1 MIQPNELRIGNWYSF
16 ADYHGIAYRQV
27 KQIKP
32 NEFGLLSDYDGVNFK
47 VCKPIPLTEE
57 WLIKF
62 GFHYSDDDNE
72 FLELELMRKIK
83 LYADNS
89 NNFSTVVLRLKENEI
104 EIKSVHQLQ
113 NLYFAL
119 AGKELQQK
127 IN

>member
-1 MIQPNELRIGNWYSF
+1 MKATELRIGN
-16 ADYHGIAYRQV
+16 HVYRQSDKMV
-27 KQIKP
+27 INRNSVYQIEVVTKQTESK
-32 NEFGLLSDYDGVNFK
+32 YD
-47 VCKPIPLTEE
+47 PIPLTEE

-72 FLELELMRKIK
+72 FLELELMHKIK

-119 AGKELQQK
+119 TGKELPPT
-127 IN
+127 NL